1 MFANTTTH
9 LFNEEFITPS
19 ELRYNFSLISNIL
32 NDRSNL
38 SAAYQSGNAFGNLV
52 NYYHDMKDRY
62 QNTTSATN
70 FLLGLINSTNNYY
83 YGLQDIIYLVDNWE
97 FDLYSI
103 NYAFS
108 NIRITLYDNTSPS
121 SSRIYIISVK
131 KKKKKTL

>member
-1 MFANTTTH
+1 MFTNITTH
-9 LFNEEFITPS
+9 LFIEEFITPS
-19 ELRYNFSLISNIL
+19 ELRYNFSLISSIL

-52 NYYHDMKDRY
+52 NYYQDMKDKY

-108 NIRITLYDNTSPS
+108 NMRITLYGDNSSS
-121 SSRIYIISVK
+121 SSRINVI
-131 KKKKKTL
+131 